1 MCLAGGLSRRSLALI
16 IKYYP
21 VADQLKL
28 ELHFYFIHLFIS
40 VIYIYIYYLFLLY
53 IYIYI
58 YQLQLWSPRVT
69 ESYALFMNLVL
80 LRSNSNGNCLKCFLL
95 NIFH

>member
-58 YQLQLWSPRVT
+58 YISIAAL
-69 ESYALFMNLVL
+69 EST
-80 LRSNSNGNCLKCFLL
+80 SNGELRFVHELSF
-95 NIFH
+95 ITQ